1 MAQRNLDVDIHSR
14 RLVLVLLWVAVFV
27 VLMGLISS
35 MIRERFPEGFIPPPV
50 IISTVG
56 TSQLSVHAS
65 VISTTCVD
73 AETIDFSVVEV
84 SVSGGTPPYDLTIIN
99 SQLEQ
104 SGPYVLLVD
113 NEPLPLKVYGGD
125 YFRVQVRSAKGE
137 PWSGQI
143 GLPVEV
149 DICRSG
155 FAPTPET
162 TTTLVINTAAPSA
175 TETIV
180 PSSTF
185 TPISTPTP
193 TLFQWTATNTRGP
206 RPDNTNTTVP
216 ATATARP
223 QPSDTPRPPEP
234 TVPPPTQ
241 PKATNIPKSPA
252 PTPIIPN
259 PRQCE
264 DGKDNDRDGNTD
276 YPSDP
281 DCGSRSDDSE

>member
-1 MAQRNLDVDIHSR
+1 MAQRNLGVDIHSR
-14 RLVLVLLWVAVFV
+14 RLVLVLIWAAVFV

-56 TSQLSVHAS
+56 TSPLSVHAS

-73 AETIDFSVVEV
+73 ADTIDFSVVEV

-113 NEPLPLKVYGGD
+113 NEPLPVKVYGGD

-149 DICRSG
+149 DICRTG
-155 FAPTPET
+155 FAPPLEPTAILFT
-162 TTTLVINTAAPSA
+162 DTAAPSA
-175 TETIV
+175 TETIL
-180 PSSTF
+180 PTSTLIP
-185 TPISTPTP
+185 TATPTA
-193 TLFQWTATNTRGP
+193 TLFQWTATSTRRPGP
-206 RPDNTNTTVP
+206 DSTNTAVQP
-216 ATATARP
+216 TATSRSR
-223 QPSDTPRPPEP
+223 PSDTPRPDP
-234 TVPPPTQ
+234 TDPLPTP
-241 PKATNIPKSPA
+241 PKATHTPKP
-252 PTPIIPN
+252 PTPVNPN

-264 DGKDNDRDGNTD
+264 DRKDNDRDGNTD
-276 YPSDP
+276 YPDDP
-281 DCGSRSDDSE
+281 DCGSPSDYSE